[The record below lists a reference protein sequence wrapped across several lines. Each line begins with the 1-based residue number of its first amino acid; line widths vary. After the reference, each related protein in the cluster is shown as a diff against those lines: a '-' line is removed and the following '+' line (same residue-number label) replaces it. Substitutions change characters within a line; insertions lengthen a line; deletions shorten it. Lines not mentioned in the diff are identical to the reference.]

1 MPFAPS
7 EFSDRANVAI
17 PLLEP
22 GRGLRAELGITS
34 RWDQDPYCPSLASLI
49 DSFVNGPGVIRAVG
63 GYGRNGVIKLLKQ
76 VRDRSAVMRSAS
88 GQIRRD
94 DLTRL
99 GTYGEMQLAP
109 SPVSGGF
116 LDMADVNPE
125 SCTIDEYVD
134 RPIGRKPAKLNVTEP
149 LQSPRQSRMVRGRKV
164 NLEDFC

>member
-94 DLTRL
+94 DLTCISINRL
-99 GTYGEMQLAP
+99 PP
-109 SPVSGGF
+109 SGLGSNRRSGPAWPRGHHRERT
-116 LDMADVNPE
+116 LSRSPG
-125 SCTIDEYVD
+125 
-134 RPIGRKPAKLNVTEP
+134 RPRSTTRISLSG
-149 LQSPRQSRMVRGRKV
+149 SRRGS
-164 NLEDFC
+164 

>member
-88 GQIRRD
+88 GQMRRD
-94 DLTRL
+94 DLTCISINSEVEL
-99 GTYGEMQLAP
+99 PP
-109 SPVSGGF
+109 SPVPGRF
-116 LDMADVNPE
+116 LQMADVNPE
-125 SCTIDEYVD
+125 PCTVDEYVD
-134 RPIGRKPAKLNVTEP
+134 RPIGREAAKPNAAELCQT
-149 LQSPRQSRMVRGRKV
+149 PRQCGVIRDREIR
-164 NLEDFC
+164 LE